1 MARDEL
7 PGIRMNVSMGLG
19 STRGSRGVGEAAQE
33 IGPLPPSHTTSDHPI
48 AVRINGAIQPS
59 LQSGR

>member
-1 MARDEL
+1 
-7 PGIRMNVSMGLG
+7 MNVSMVLG